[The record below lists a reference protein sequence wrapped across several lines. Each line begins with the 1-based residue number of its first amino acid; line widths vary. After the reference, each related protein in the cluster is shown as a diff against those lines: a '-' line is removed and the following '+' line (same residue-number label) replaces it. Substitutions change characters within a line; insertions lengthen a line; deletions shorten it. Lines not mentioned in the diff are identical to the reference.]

1 MMSPRSGTETEAS
14 WAEYEAGLQGQIT
27 RILAMPETIIANI
40 PQERADTVLEVALIH
55 DGEMEPRVEL
65 RSLIWGTGLGWY
77 RRQTLTMDGAT
88 ARDLIRSL
96 SQARRRMG
104 GVSEFGCKVIP
115 FPRPSA
121 SQALAEPQ
129 AMQR

>member
-1 MMSPRSGTETEAS
+1 MKRRESD
-14 WAEYEAGLQGQIT
+14 YEAGLSGQIT

-40 PQERADTVLEVALIH
+40 PQEQDDTVLEVVLIH
-55 DGEMEPRVEL
+55 DGATEPRVEL

-96 SQARRRMG
+96 SQAHRRMSG
-104 GVSEFGCKVIP
+104 GAEFGRKVIP